1 MNKTSMIFALS
12 KQIKKEH
19 KCIKSY
25 LQIVITAIEHANR
38 ELRQKIQKISRKEI
52 PKTMYLF
59 LFFLSFFNVYFHKT
73 WSGGKYLA
81 VSFMKGI
88 NFYDYAPSLG

>member
-1 MNKTSMIFALS
+1 MNKTSMIFALI

-38 ELRQKIQKISRKEI
+38 ELRQKIQ
-52 PKTMYLF
+52 
-59 LFFLSFFNVYFHKT
+59 
-73 WSGGKYLA
+73 
-81 VSFMKGI
+81 
-88 NFYDYAPSLG
+88 